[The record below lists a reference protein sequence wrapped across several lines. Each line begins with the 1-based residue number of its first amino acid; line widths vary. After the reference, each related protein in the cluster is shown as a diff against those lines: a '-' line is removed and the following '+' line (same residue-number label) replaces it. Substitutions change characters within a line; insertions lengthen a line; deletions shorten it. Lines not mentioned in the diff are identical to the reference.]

1 MVIVMIENLL
11 YHYHYLY
18 LFSLLNKVN
27 NVNQD
32 LLVQVKIKLLRNY
45 FDGMIVLLIDDI
57 LDFDVKNDDEN
68 MDLLMMIHLVNKQ
81 NRLLEGQSQ

>member
-1 MVIVMIENLL
+1 
-11 YHYHYLY
+11 
-18 LFSLLNKVN
+18 
-27 NVNQD
+27 
-32 LLVQVKIKLLRNY
+32 
-45 FDGMIVLLIDDI
+45 